1 MNTYAIIILSAL
13 LLEYAVD
20 TVSSILNMRSLGKG
34 LPPEFR
40 DVFDEEAYRNSQEY
54 TRVKTRFGLVTAAV
68 SLAAVLAFW
77 FAGGFNRLDLLVR
90 SWNVSPVLTGVAYI
104 GILFLLR
111 AALSLP
117 FQIYDTFVI
126 EERFGFNRTS
136 PATFIKDRLKGLL
149 LAVLLGGPL
158 LGGILYF
165 FLYAGDLA
173 WLYVWLAVSGVSVLL
188 QFIIP
193 IWIMPLF
200 NKFRP
205 LEEGELRSS
214 ILNYADSVR
223 FPLRGVF
230 VIDSSKRSTKS
241 NAFFTGFGRNKR
253 IALFDTLVEQHT
265 VPEIVAVIAHEVGHY
280 KRKHIL
286 QGIAIGILHT
296 GILLFLL
303 SYFIRSAALAEAFFM
318 DTVSVYAGF
327 VFFALLY
334 TPVEFILSILL
345 QMLSRRNEYQADRF
359 AIETTDQPG
368 AMASALKKLARNN
381 LSNLTPHPF
390 HVFLHY
396 SHPPVLERI
405 RVIENRGKGTKIL
418 WYRKGVAKGSKRGY
432 LQGCGTITG

>member
-1 MNTYAIIILSAL
+1 MNIYAIIILAAL
-13 LLEYAVD
+13 LLEFAVD
-20 TVSSILNMRSLGKG
+20 TVSGILNMRSLGKT

-40 DVFDEEAYRNSQEY
+40 DIFDEEAYRKSQEY
-54 TRVKTRFGLVTAAV
+54 TRVKTRFGLFSSAA
-68 SLAAVLAFW
+68 SLAAALAFW
-77 FAGGFNRLDLLVR
+77 FAGGFNWLDLLVR
-90 SWNVSPVLTGVAYI
+90 SRSLEPVLTGVVYI
-104 GILFLLR
+104 GLLFLFRGL
-111 AALSLP
+111 LSLP

-126 EERFGFNRTS
+126 EERFGFNRTT
-136 PATFIKDRLKGLL
+136 PGTFIKDRLKGLL
-149 LAVLLGGPL
+149 LGVLLGGPL

-165 FLYAGDLA
+165 FMYAGDLA

-193 IWIMPLF
+193 VWIMPLF

-214 ILNYADSVR
+214 ILGYADSVR

-230 VIDSSKRSTKS
+230 VIDSSKRSSKS

-265 VPEIVAVIAHEVGHY
+265 VPEIVGVIAHEVGHY

-296 GILLFLL
+296 GVLLFLL
-303 SYFIRSAALAEAFFM
+303 SFFIRSETLAAAFFM
-318 DTVSVYAGF
+318 DQVSVYAGF

-334 TPVEFILSILL
+334 TPVDFVLSVFL
-345 QMLSRRNEYQADRF
+345 QILSRRNEYQADRF
-359 AIETTDQPG
+359 AIETTGRPE
-368 AMASALKKLARNN
+368 AMAAALKKLARNN

-405 RVIENRGKGTKIL
+405 REIKRLSKIQNP
-418 WYRKGVAKGSKRGY
+418 KSKVAPPNQRV
-432 LQGCGTITG
+432 